1 MKQNINSLTKLF
13 NTETKTDRK
22 ENSKYRSLSFI
33 KDDCEKCLKIIRE
46 ILLLIFETSL
56 GKQIELLIYVL
67 DNASKGIEL
76 DEESKFNSYID
87 VPDEIYGKTYK
98 LIDTSLQ
105 SKLLMERFQWKIDKT
120 FDYAESNQKVNK
132 DSNLSN

>member
-105 SKLLMERFQWKIDKT
+105 SKLLMERFQ
-120 FDYAESNQKVNK
+120 
-132 DSNLSN
+132 